1 MQLSS
6 FVRKPFTVE
15 AVEITTEN
23 IHEVAQ
29 FIGTLRGEDTDQP
42 YIQVDRKLV
51 PNVFKVYPGFWMTKM
66 GSNVRCYSSHI
77 FKAQFIEVTPSV
89 KSFIEFLN
97 EEPSNALAG

>member
-23 IHEVAQ
+23 IAEVAK
-29 FIGTLRGEDTDQP
+29 FIGTLHDEDPTQP
-42 YIQVDRKLV
+42 YIQVDQKKM

-66 GSNVRCYSSHI
+66 GSRVRCYSSHI

-97 EEPSNALAG
+97 EDSDALAG